1 LKPIKTVHF
10 LYLIVDCCFTQAIS
24 APY

>member
-1 LKPIKTVHF
+1 VHF
-10 LYLIVDCCFTQAIS
+10 LYVIVDYCFTQAIS

>member
-1 LKPIKTVHF
+1 VHY
-10 LYLIVDCCFTQAIS
+10 LYLIVDYCFTQAIS